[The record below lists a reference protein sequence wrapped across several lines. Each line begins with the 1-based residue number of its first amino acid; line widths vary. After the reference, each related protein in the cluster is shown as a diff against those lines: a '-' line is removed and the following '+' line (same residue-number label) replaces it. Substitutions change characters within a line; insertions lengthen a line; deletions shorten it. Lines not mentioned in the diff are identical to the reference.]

1 MSDNPSVTFNI
12 SVNGEDK
19 EVFMSFALLNTITGY
34 FRNAEELEQILLNS
48 DVRASVI
55 TELLSERNETGRI
68 TQNFDINTMKADQDQ
83 ILDLLEWVSEHVETF
98 FMKALQRAK
107 QRMKKK
113 QTTQKSSILCT

>member
-113 QTTQKSSILCT
+113 QTTQKSSILGT

>member
-1 MSDNPSVTFNI
+1 MSDSPSATFNLT
-12 SVNGEDK
+12 VNGEDK
-19 EVFMSFALLNTITGY
+19 DVFMSFALLNTITGY
-34 FRNAEELEQILLNS
+34 FQSKSDLEQILLNS

-55 TELLSERNETGRI
+55 SELLSERNETGRI
-68 TQNFDINTMKADQDQ
+68 TKNFDINTMKVDPDQ

-113 QTTQKSSILCT
+113 QTT

>member
-1 MSDNPSVTFNI
+1 MSDNPPVTFTI
-12 SVNGEDK
+12 SVNDEDK

-68 TQNFDINTMKADQDQ
+68 TQNFDINTMKADPDQ

-98 FMKALQRAK
+98 FTKALKRAK

-113 QTTQKSSILCT
+113 QTT

>member
-12 SVNGEDK
+12 SVNDEDK

-34 FRNAEELEQILLNS
+34 FRTAEELEQILLNP

-68 TQNFDINTMKADQDQ
+68 TKNFDINTMKADPDQ

-113 QTTQKSSILCT
+113 QTT

>member
-1 MSDNPSVTFNI
+1 MSDNPPVTFNI

-68 TQNFDINTMKADQDQ
+68 TKNFDINRMKADPDQ

-113 QTTQKSSILCT
+113 QTT